1 MKLPADRSFPADNP
15 AAGQAA
21 EPEGAAAAVAPA
33 AGGVARDGGN
43 AIAQVA
49 PAASPPVVTGAQLT
63 EELRNAAHQL
73 GLPLATFLAPISG
86 ALSANRYL
94 AQLSIAKRPKP
105 ETVARIRALIAGQHV
120 DPTLPP
126 HYFDRRNP
134 VSGNAVMRDR
144 AQVVAEETR
153 RKEND
158 ARRASELARAL
169 RGPGETLADAAKREA
184 VEDGE
189 QRRLA
194 RTAGGGV
201 EPIDFRRLAHHPK
214 ARKFEPLPPKVW
226 AELRRLADERGE
238 QPMALLPIVVEQGIA
253 ALRAA

>member
-15 AAGQAA
+15 AASQAA
-21 EPEGAAAAVAPA
+21 APEEGAHANAAPTATGGPA
-33 AGGVARDGGN
+33 RSTDG
-43 AIAQVA
+43 
-49 PAASPPVVTGAQLT
+49 PPVDYPTGAQLT

-73 GLPLATFLAPISG
+73 DLPLAVFLAPISG
-86 ALSANRYL
+86 VMSPNRYL

-105 ETVARIRALIAGQHV
+105 ETVARIRALITGQNV

-134 VSGNAVMRDR
+134 VSGNAIMRDR
-144 AQVVAEETR
+144 AQAVAEEAR
-153 RKEND
+153 RKED
-158 ARRASELARAL
+158 EARRASEMARAL

-189 QRRLA
+189 QRKLA
-194 RTAGGGV
+194 RAAGGGV
-201 EPIDFRRLAHHPK
+201 TPIDFSRVPHHPK
-214 ARKFEPLPPKVW
+214 ARKFEPLPPKIW
-226 AELRRLADERGE
+226 AELRRLAEERGE
-238 QPMALLPIVVEQGIA
+238 QPMALLQVVVEQGIA